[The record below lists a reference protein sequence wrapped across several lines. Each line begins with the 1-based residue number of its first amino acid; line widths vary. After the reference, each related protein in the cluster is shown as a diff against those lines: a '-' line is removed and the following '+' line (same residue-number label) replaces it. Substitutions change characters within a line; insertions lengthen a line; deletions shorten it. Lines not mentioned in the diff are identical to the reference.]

1 MSPPESAQRDVFVG
15 RAEALDELAAAL
27 ASARA
32 GEGRAVLVLG
42 DAGVGKTRLAQHACS
57 LAPDFLVLSGACL
70 AMTSVTV
77 PLLPLRAAVSAVL
90 PGERPVLSG
99 ADGARTAEE
108 FDGWVE
114 SRCAERPV
122 ALVVDDLQ
130 WADPGTLDILM
141 WVLAGLTPRRLAL
154 IMTVRRG
161 ELVAGHPLHRWLADV
176 RRLPGF
182 AEMSLG
188 PLGLEET
195 REQLKGV
202 LGDVPHESLVREVFG
217 RTGGNA
223 YLNRL
228 LVRGVDPA
236 ATVLGPGVPDD
247 LASAVLRA
255 WHRLDLPARELSRV
269 LAVGGRVARGR
280 MLDHAADL
288 AGVSDLRSALRDCVE
303 ADLLEV
309 DRHGGYWFHH
319 PLQAEALE
327 GSLDGPERQRLH
339 AAFAASLE
347 VELEAEHPGS
357 SPAAVPSDD
366 VHLETLSLIAEH
378 HHRAGQTAQ
387 AHDWAL
393 RAADRAAATGAR
405 ETELRLLLRAL
416 AVQGEPRPPASLWQR
431 LRQAAEDVGDVKE
444 ELLAVE
450 ALLADLAPEQDPVV
464 VSELLVR
471 RQHLRFST
479 GQGFLDPVELG
490 RAVELAAPEPASW
503 QYAVALAELAH
514 ASLWQDDPAAPE
526 FATRS
531 LERARACAHPRALAY
546 ALAANSMLA
555 VFEDRFDDGRRL
567 GGEAVAAAATA
578 RDGWAFVHAS
588 LWEANSVDGPITPQW
603 RSMVGRR
610 RVELTALGLPSTYV
624 AWLTANEAFGHLHAG
639 ELETSAQLIR
649 EALGARPSALVDV
662 QSRLNAAW
670 LAAVQGRI
678 HEAEGHLARADELF
692 AETSTFLAFEFDAVR
707 AMVLLCGG
715 HLREAVE
722 AAVSGTATPGAPP
735 TMCEWLVPI
744 AARALAEQVQQAR
757 DAGRDPAPE
766 LAEVDA
772 LTRAFP
778 HVLADK
784 GGLTSGYRGQLDGLQ
799 AMYQGEVARARRDV
813 AAPRRWAEAA
823 TALHG
828 VLAWEECYSL
838 WRLAESLL
846 SSGQPHRDGAADA
859 LRRGHGLAR
868 RLRVQPIVDELEA
881 LARGARIPL
890 AEPPGAGAA
899 PAVPATAGIT
909 PRESEILGHIVAGR
923 TYGEI
928 ARALVLSEKT
938 VSSHVSHLLTKT
950 GTSNRVDLARWAT
963 RRHGSPSPT
972 DPETD

>member
-1 MSPPESAQRDVFVG
+1 MSPPDSAPDDVFVG
-15 RAEALDELAAAL
+15 RAEALDELASAI

-32 GEGRAVLVLG
+32 GQGRAVLVLG

-57 LAPDFLVLSGACL
+57 LASDFLVLSGACL

-77 PLLPLRAAVSAVL
+77 PLLPLRAAVATVP
-90 PGERPVLSG
+90 PGERPTMTGVDS
-99 ADGARTAEE
+99 ARTAED
-108 FDGWVE
+108 FDAWLE
-114 SRCAERPV
+114 RRCAERPV

-130 WADPGTLDILM
+130 WADPGTLDVLM

-154 IMTVRRG
+154 LMTVRRG
-161 ELVAGHPLHRWLADV
+161 ELVAGHPLHGWLADV

-188 PLGLEET
+188 PLTLEET
-195 REQLKGV
+195 REQLRGV
-202 LGDVPHESLVREVFG
+202 LGDVPHQSLVREVFG

-269 LAVGGRVARGR
+269 LAVGGRVARGT
-280 MLDHAADL
+280 MLDHAAGL
-288 AGVSDLRSALRDCVE
+288 AGVTDLRSALRECVE

-309 DRHGGYWFHH
+309 DTQGGYWFHH

-327 GSLDGPERQRLH
+327 SSLDRPERQRLH

-347 VELEAEHPGS
+347 LEVELGLA
-357 SPAAVPSDD
+357 DD
-366 VHLETLSLIAEH
+366 VHIETLSLIAEH
-378 HHRAGQTAQ
+378 HHRAGQVAQ

-393 RAADRAAATGAR
+393 RAADQAAAAGAP

-416 AVQGEPRPPASLWQR
+416 AVQSEPPPPAALWQR
-431 LRQAAEDVGDVKE
+431 LREVAAAAGDVQE

-450 ALLADLAPEQDPVV
+450 ALLATLQPTGDALAL
-464 VSELLVR
+464 SELLVR

-479 GQGFLDPVELG
+479 GQGFLDPTELG
-490 RAVELAAPEPASW
+490 RAVELAAPEPDSW
-503 QYAVALAELAH
+503 QYALALAELAH

-526 FATRS
+526 IAARA
-531 LERARACAHPRALAY
+531 LERARACAHPEALAY

-555 VFEDRFDDGRRL
+555 VFEDRFDDARRM
-567 GGEAVAAAATA
+567 GGEAVAAAAEA
-578 RDGWAFVHAS
+578 RDGWAFVHAT
-588 LWEANSVDGPITPQW
+588 LWEANAVDGAITPEW
-603 RSMVGRR
+603 RAMVGRR
-610 RVELTALGLPSTYV
+610 RVELAALGLPSTYV
-624 AWLTANEAFGHLHAG
+624 AWLAGNEAFGHLHAG
-639 ELETSAQLIR
+639 DLDTSARLIR
-649 EALGARPSALVDV
+649 EALGATPSALVDV

-670 LAAVQGRI
+670 LAALQGRI

-692 AETSTFLAFEFDAVR
+692 ADTSTFLAFEFDAVR

-715 HLREAVE
+715 HLREAVD
-722 AAVSGTATPGAPP
+722 AAVSGTALPGAPP
-735 TMCEWLVPI
+735 TMCEWLLPI
-744 AARALAEQVQQAR
+744 AARALAELVQQAR
-757 DAGRDPAPE
+757 DAGRDPAAE
-766 LAEVDA
+766 LAEIDA

-784 GGLTSGYRGQLDGLQ
+784 GGLTPGYRNQLDGLE
-799 AMYQGEVARARRDV
+799 AMYQGEVARARRDEE
-813 AAPRRWAEAA
+813 APQRWVEAA

-838 WRLAESLL
+838 WRRAEAQL
-846 SSGQPHRDGAADA
+846 SSGQPHRDAAADA
-859 LRRGHGLAR
+859 LRRAHVMAR
-868 RLRVQPIVDELEA
+868 ELGVRPIVDELEA
-881 LARGARIPL
+881 LARGARVPL
-890 AEPPGAGAA
+890 AEPPGPHELLHVAG
-899 PAVPATAGIT
+899 TAGLT
-909 PRESEILGHIVAGR
+909 RRESEILGHIVAGR

-928 ARALVLSEKT
+928 ARELVLSEKT
-938 VSSHVSHLLTKT
+938 VSSHVSHLLGKT
-950 GTSNRVDLARWAT
+950 GTANRVDLARWAS
-963 RRHGSPSPT
+963 RRSGSP
-972 DPETD
+972 DGG